1 MNQRFKPWSS
11 TNRCEIIRWSDLSK
25 HERLAMQGLSET
37 PWTSYRWLRATKKT
51 RCRQRLMRSV
61 LMPHSAK
68 SVLPCA
74 MFTESTKN
82 LRFSRAD
89 RLQISHVGSYPHCP
103 HDLWPTETIIT

>member
-1 MNQRFKPWSS
+1 MNRSA
-11 TNRCEIIRWSDLSK
+11 IIRWSDLST
-25 HERLAMQGLSET
+25 HGQLAMQVLSEML
-37 PWTSYRWLRATKKT
+37 WTSYRWLRATKKT
-51 RCRQRLMRSV
+51 LCRPRLMRSV
-61 LMPHSAK
+61 PMPHSAK
-68 SVLPCA
+68 FVLPCA